1 MARYA
6 DPFACPDCGARLPI
20 DVARCPSCRLDLRG
34 PLASELLMTLRA
46 ADDLLARLR
55 TESAAQPVTAS
66 IERTPYPAPMP
77 APPRQRSRL
86 SGASVPRILLSLG
99 ALCLLVAAVIFLAV
113 AWTWLGVGGRTAVL
127 VALTLVSGGLG
138 VALGRRALRV
148 AAEALTTVSL
158 GLLAL
163 DVVGADHA
171 GWLGDLSNGV
181 LVALTSGA
189 VLAAALVLSAASRLG
204 APQLIAPL
212 ALSGV
217 GLGLLAATERW
228 QPVAALVVV
237 GYAVLAV
244 LSRPAWLAI
253 QRVAALALGSLW
265 WAGFALAG

>member
-1 MARYA
+1 MPRAAAAWVNDAMARYA
-6 DPFACPDCGARLPI
+6 DPFLCPDCRSRLPV
-20 DVARCPSCRLDLRG
+20 DVSRCPGCRIDLRN
-34 PLASELLMTLRA
+34 PLASELLQTLRT
-46 ADDLLARLR
+46 ADELLARLR
-55 TESAAQPVTAS
+55 AVSAEQPATGAV
-66 IERTPYPAPMP
+66 ERTPYPAQAS
-77 APPRQRSRL
+77 APPRQRRGL

-127 VALTLVSGGLG
+127 VGLTLVTGGFG
-138 VALGRRALRV
+138 ITLGRRGLRV

-204 APQLIAPL
+204 APQLIASL

-237 GYAVLAV
+237 G
-244 LSRPAWLAI
+244 
-253 QRVAALALGSLW
+253 
-265 WAGFALAG
+265 